1 MMLRVKEDGGLP
13 QIVRAFRAHQGLAA
27 KAALGLVTDVLGVS
41 DGVSGPGDDTA
52 AVPLPGT
59 PDGRR
64 RHVLAAGEAMWPPFV
79 ARDPYGAGVG
89 AIVANVNDVAAMGG
103 RCLGIV
109 DTIVGPEVVARAVL
123 EGLRDGAAIYDV
135 PVLGGHLTVDDDHVA
150 VSAFAVGITT
160 RVLSARNAAPGQRLL
175 VTCALEGELH
185 PDFPFFASFRARRD
199 EVPGDV
205 EILADLAGDGACVAA
220 KDVSMAGLL
229 GSLAMLLEPTAAG
242 VAVDL
247 DALPRPPHVPLL
259 TWLQVF
265 PSYTFL
271 LCAPPG
277 RVADCTAA
285 FAARGL
291 ACAEVGVL
299 DGTGR
304 LRARLGG
311 NEALLLDLAHEPVT
325 ALALD

>member
-1 MMLRVKEDGGLP
+1 MDHHGRLP
-13 QIVRAFRAHQGLAA
+13 EIVRAFRAHPGLAA
-27 KAALGLVTDVLGVS
+27 KAALGLVTDVLGAS

-52 AVPLPGT
+52 AVPLPGAV
-59 PDGRR
+59 DGRGA
-64 RHVLAAGEAMWPPFV
+64 HVLAGGEAMWPPFV

-89 AIVANVNDVAAMGG
+89 AVVATVNDVAATGG
-103 RCLGIV
+103 RCLGVV
-109 DTIVGPEVVARAVL
+109 DTIVGPEAMARAVL
-123 EGLRDGAAIYDV
+123 EGLRDGAATYDV
-135 PVLGGHLTVDDDHVA
+135 PVLGGHLTIDEDHVA
-150 VSAFAVGITT
+150 VSAFAVGTAT

-175 VTCALEGELH
+175 VASALEGELH
-185 PDFPFFASFRARRD
+185 REFPFFASFRARRD
-199 EVPGDV
+199 RVPGDV
-205 EILADLAGDGACVAA
+205 EVLPVLAGDGACVAA

-229 GSLAMLLEPTAAG
+229 GSLAMLLEPAAVG

-271 LCAPPG
+271 LCAPPD

-304 LRARLGG
+304 LRARLDGG
-311 NEALLLDLAHEPVT
+311 EALLIDLAHEPVT
-325 ALALD
+325 ALALH